1 MLPFAA
7 VLSVE
12 PPNAAPAV
20 AEPVAATQWQYR
32 GDEGWVDFDSDSC
45 ATLSTV
51 VGETQLVIGDRVYS
65 VDAER
70 TFQTNPVTGYRRAIR
85 RAPSAPASARAPVRT
100 GQEAWEWPGRQIG
113 GDSRSAPS
121 TMAIKIDEKD
131 LRAYDAILAGASRLT
146 FRLVKDRKL
155 AFTTFRVDAD
165 GTKDAFSILVN
176 HRRGAE
182 HLGKPYREL
191 EFYADIALGDGSDG
205 RVVQTVCREICCVPM
220 ESMDRGDK
228 LVVSWGHA
236 GSLFDLL
243 CKCQAH
249 EHELKMERASGS
261 GVRLAFTAA
270 RNVATCRRS
279 CFDCLCAIPTFF
291 SGPVCVSMCV
301 APPARYYEL
310 QDASDQPLG
319 SALFTRKSYT
329 CCYVCCCYA
338 ACEEGQPHGSFVD
351 FGTAPLQARRDVVAG
366 LAAWIG
372 NVSAMPPPSA

>member
-1 MLPFAA
+1 M
-7 VLSVE
+7 E
-12 PPNAAPAV
+12 
-20 AEPVAATQWQYR
+20 
-32 GDEGWVDFDSDSC
+32 
-45 ATLSTV
+45 
-51 VGETQLVIGDRVYS
+51 
-65 VDAER
+65 
-70 TFQTNPVTGYRRAIR
+70 
-85 RAPSAPASARAPVRT
+85 
-100 GQEAWEWPGRQIG
+100 
-113 GDSRSAPS
+113 
-121 TMAIKIDEKD
+121 AIKIDEKD

-155 AFTTFRVDAD
+155 AWTTFRVDAD

-182 HLGKPYREL
+182 HLGKPYREN

-205 RVVQTVCREICCVPM
+205 RVVQTVCRETYCVPM

-228 LVVSWGHA
+228 LVVSG
-236 GSLFDLL
+236 GLDPETNLLGCLLL
-243 CKCQAH
+243 CKAH

-270 RNVATCRRS
+270 RNAATCRRS
-279 CFDCLCAIPTFF
+279 RFDCLCAIPT
-291 SGPVCVSMCV
+291 SCAGPACVSMCV

-338 ACEEGQPHGSFVD
+338 ACEGGQPHGSFVD

-366 LAAWIG
+366 LAACIG
-372 NVSAMPPPSA
+372 NVSAEVPSAG

>member
-1 MLPFAA
+1 M
-7 VLSVE
+7 E
-12 PPNAAPAV
+12 
-20 AEPVAATQWQYR
+20 
-32 GDEGWVDFDSDSC
+32 
-45 ATLSTV
+45 
-51 VGETQLVIGDRVYS
+51 
-65 VDAER
+65 
-70 TFQTNPVTGYRRAIR
+70 
-85 RAPSAPASARAPVRT
+85 
-100 GQEAWEWPGRQIG
+100 
-113 GDSRSAPS
+113 
-121 TMAIKIDEKD
+121 AIKIDEKD

-146 FRLVKDRKL
+146 FRLDKDRKL

>member
-1 MLPFAA
+1 M
-7 VLSVE
+7 E
-12 PPNAAPAV
+12 
-20 AEPVAATQWQYR
+20 
-32 GDEGWVDFDSDSC
+32 
-45 ATLSTV
+45 
-51 VGETQLVIGDRVYS
+51 
-65 VDAER
+65 
-70 TFQTNPVTGYRRAIR
+70 AI
-85 RAPSAPASARAPVRT
+85 
-100 GQEAWEWPGRQIG
+100 E
-113 GDSRSAPS
+113 
-121 TMAIKIDEKD
+121 IDEKD

-146 FRLVKDRKL
+146 FRLDKDRKL

-205 RVVQTVCREICCVPM
+205 RVVQTVCREKKEWCVPM

-228 LVVSWGHA
+228 LVVSWVGETHCI
-236 GSLFDLL
+236 GVGETHCS
-243 CKCQAH
+243 KCQAH

-270 RNVATCRRS
+270 RNAATCWRLQ
-279 CFDCLCAIPTFF
+279 FECLCGFPTCGIVPAFVNLF
-291 SGPVCVSMCV
+291 V
-301 APPARYYEL
+301 ACPSRYYEL

-319 SALFTRKSYT
+319 SVLFTLPGRT
-329 CCYVCCCYA
+329 REGCCRYD
-338 ACEEGQPHGSFVD
+338 EEMSRFKNWTGSFVD

-372 NVSAMPPPSA
+372 NMSATPVTYAA

>member
-1 MLPFAA
+1 M
-7 VLSVE
+7 E
-12 PPNAAPAV
+12 
-20 AEPVAATQWQYR
+20 
-32 GDEGWVDFDSDSC
+32 
-45 ATLSTV
+45 
-51 VGETQLVIGDRVYS
+51 
-65 VDAER
+65 
-70 TFQTNPVTGYRRAIR
+70 
-85 RAPSAPASARAPVRT
+85 
-100 GQEAWEWPGRQIG
+100 
-113 GDSRSAPS
+113 
-121 TMAIKIDEKD
+121 AIKIDEKD

-155 AFTTFRVDAD
+155 AVTTFRVDAD

-182 HLGKPYREL
+182 HLGKPYRER

-205 RVVQTVCREICCVPM
+205 RVVQTVCREQCCVPM

-228 LVVSWGHA
+228 LVVSGGLA
-236 GSLFDLL
+236 VNEYNAEANMLGCLSDLL

-249 EHELKMERASGS
+249 EDELKMERISGS
-261 GVRLAFTAA
+261 GVRLVSTPA

-279 CFDCLCAIPTFF
+279 CFDVLCAIPTFF
-291 SGPVCVSMCV
+291 SGPACVSMCV

-366 LAAWIG
+366 LAAAIG
-372 NVSAMPPPSA
+372 TVSAEVPSA

>member
-1 MLPFAA
+1 MRSKGIVAA
-7 VLSVE
+7 VFSTWT
-12 PPNAAPAV
+12 APR
-20 AEPVAATQWQYR
+20 E
-32 GDEGWVDFDSDSC
+32 
-45 ATLSTV
+45 L
-51 VGETQLVIGDRVYS
+51 I
-65 VDAER
+65 
-70 TFQTNPVTGYRRAIR
+70 AIKM
-85 RAPSAPASARAPVRT
+85 
-100 GQEAWEWPGRQIG
+100 E
-113 GDSRSAPS
+113 
-121 TMAIKIDEKD
+121 AIKIDEKD

-155 AFTTFRVDAD
+155 AWTTFRVDAD

-182 HLGKPYREL
+182 HLGKPYREN

-205 RVVQTVCREICCVPM
+205 RVVQTVFQTVSSPYRGKVLPV
-220 ESMDRGDK
+220 ESMDRGDA
-228 LVVSWGHA
+228 LVVSGGLAMRNDIKNLLGWL
-236 GSLFDLL
+236 SDLL

-366 LAAWIG
+366 LAACIG
-372 NVSAMPPPSA
+372 NVSAEVPSA